1 MASGEILVVV
11 PTYEERDNIERLLRA
26 VRGVVPTAEVL
37 IVDDGS
43 PDGTAE
49 VAEAVGLEL
58 GGVHLL
64 RRAAKEGLGSAYR
77 DGFAWARHRGYG
89 TVAQMDADLSHDP
102 VELPAMLAASALG
115 ADLVVGSRYRPG
127 GQVVDWP
134 WSRRVLSRLGNIY
147 ASVLLGLHVSDST
160 SGYRVWR
167 GTMLDQ
173 LAPQQVR
180 ADGYGFQ
187 VEMAYRTFRSG
198 GTIVEVPIRFA
209 DRVQGTSKLD
219 RSIILEAAAV
229 VARLAW
235 HRHDNVEREGALT
248 SV

>member
-1 MASGEILVVV
+1 MATGEILVVV
-11 PTYEERDNIERLLRA
+11 PTYEERDNVEHLLRA

-49 VAEAVGLEL
+49 VAEAVGLEV

-64 RRAAKEGLGSAYR
+64 RRAAKDGLGSAYR
-77 DGFAWARHRGYG
+77 DGFAWARHRGYS
-89 TVAQMDADLSHDP
+89 TVVQMDADLSHDP
-102 VELPAMLAASALG
+102 VDLPAMLAASAAG

-127 GQVVDWP
+127 GEVVDWP
-134 WSRRVLSRLGNIY
+134 WGRRLLSRLGNVY
-147 ASVLLGLHVSDST
+147 ASVLLGMHVSDST

-167 GTMLDQ
+167 GPMLDR
-173 LAPQQVR
+173 LAAQQVR

-187 VEMAYRTFRSG
+187 VEMAYRTHQLG

-209 DRVQGTSKLD
+209 DRQRGTSKLD
-219 RSIILEAAAV
+219 RSIILEAAAL

-235 HRHDNVEREGALT
+235 HRQDVTEREGALT

>member
-1 MASGEILVVV
+1 MATGEILVVV
-11 PTYEERDNIERLLRA
+11 PTYEERDNVEHLLRA

-49 VAEAVGLEL
+49 VAEAVGLEV

-64 RRAAKEGLGSAYR
+64 RRAAKDGLGSAYR
-77 DGFAWARHRGYG
+77 DGFAWARHRGYT
-89 TVAQMDADLSHDP
+89 TVVQMDADLSHDP
-102 VELPAMLAASALG
+102 VDLPAMLAASAAG

-127 GQVVDWP
+127 GEVVDWP
-134 WSRRVLSRLGNIY
+134 WSRRLLSRLGNVY
-147 ASVLLGLHVSDST
+147 ASVLLGMHVSDST

-167 GTMLDQ
+167 GPMLDR
-173 LAPQQVR
+173 LAAQQVR

-187 VEMAYRTFRSG
+187 VEMAYRTHQLG

-209 DRVQGTSKLD
+209 DRQRGTSKLD
-219 RSIILEAAAV
+219 RSIILEAAAL

-235 HRHDNVEREGALT
+235 RRQGVTEREGALT